1 MEWNFPLSTKML
13 YHNNVWFSL
22 PSATL
27 TRQVYSLFKWKLK
40 NLTCFYIIINA
51 PNTQHLTREWINRLP
66 LTWLIGLDWIGA
78 CLVEKMQTE
87 EQIDRGRKMMT
98 MMIKTMVIA
107 GKQGAKEPRGV
118 SPPQTA
124 HMKVS
129 NLAINDPPTVGW
141 RESQNQIVHGTKQM
155 VCKIKQEKTQEPTV
169 HTMFSGFPITILFFL
184 SFHHHKSH
192 HPYHLHFLT
201 SPFTT
206 VMVFFESKSK
216 LKIKC

>member
-1 MEWNFPLSTKML
+1 
-13 YHNNVWFSL
+13 
-22 PSATL
+22 
-27 TRQVYSLFKWKLK
+27 
-40 NLTCFYIIINA
+40 
-51 PNTQHLTREWINRLP
+51 
-66 LTWLIGLDWIGA
+66 
-78 CLVEKMQTE
+78 
-87 EQIDRGRKMMT
+87 
-98 MMIKTMVIA
+98 
-107 GKQGAKEPRGV
+107 
-118 SPPQTA
+118 
-124 HMKVS
+124 MKVS

-216 LKIKC
+216 LKIKCSIQRKRNQLPWHDCFSSNSSVWLSKKPSKLGKTHSDGPLIPSFPTKVGPEIYLDPNKTIPFSSGWKFYRSGH